1 MTYLQIAKLV
11 ALILLGVLIGSVS
24 TWFVKDHEIQ
34 GIELRA
40 AAEKD
45 AVQNTLIDNLK
56 QARLETKNVRDA
68 VTNSRDKIQQELSFA
83 LDQNDDLRA
92 DLRRSISLRVKAP
105 SCPAAGGGSGNADSS
120 GTVQVEVAD
129 DVRQDLFNLRESI
142 LRDQAALKERD
153 AWIAEVSKYNLVLP
167 SPPPS
172 P

>member
-24 TWFVKDHEIQ
+24 TWFIKDHEIQ

-45 AVQNTLIDNLK
+45 AVQNTLINNLK
-56 QARLETKNVRDA
+56 QARLETEHVRDA
-68 VTNSRDKIQQELSFA
+68 ITNSRNKIQEELSYV
-83 LDQNDDLRA
+83 LDQNDDLRH
-92 DLRRSISLRVKAP
+92 DLNRAVSVRVKAP
-105 SCPAAGGGSGNADSS
+105 KCPAGTGRSGDTTEA
-120 GTVQVEVAD
+120 GTVQVEVSD
-129 DVRQDLFNLRESI
+129 DTRQNIFDLRESI

-153 AWIAEVSKYNLVLP
+153 EWIAEVSKYSLVLP